1 MKILVPVKRVVD
13 YNVKVR
19 VKSDGT
25 GVDIANVKM
34 SMNPFDEIAV
44 EEAVRLKEKGIAT
57 EVIAVS
63 CGVTQCQET
72 LRTAMAIGADRGIL
86 VETPADLDLQPL
98 AVAKLLKALVDKE
111 QPGLIILGKQAIDD
125 DCNQTGQMLAA
136 LADLPQA
143 TFASKVEVVDGKVQV
158 TREIDGGLEVLSLS
172 MPAVITT
179 DLRLNEPRYVTL
191 PNIMKAKKKQLDNFK
206 PEDLGVDVSPR
217 ITTLKVSEPP
227 KRSAGIKVPDVA
239 TLVDK
244 LNVSKGQ
251 TKICAANLLCPQLIK
266 EILWLHWLLQNTT
279 THPSRVQL

>member
-19 VKSDGT
+19 VKSDNT

-44 EEAVRLKEKGIAT
+44 EEAVRLKEKGVAT

-63 CGVTQCQET
+63 CGPTQCQET
-72 LRTAMAIGADRGIL
+72 LRTVMAIGADRAIL
-86 VETPADLDLQPL
+86 VETTEELQPL
-98 AVAKLLKALVDKE
+98 TVAKLLKAIVDNE
-111 QPGLIILGKQAIDD
+111 QPGLVILGKQAIDD

-136 LADLPQA
+136 LLGWPQA
-143 TFASKVEVVDGKVQV
+143 TFASKVDVADGKAVVMREVDGGME
-158 TREIDGGLEVLSLS
+158 TLSLTL
-172 MPAVITT
+172 PAIITT

-206 PEDLGVDVSPR
+206 PEDLGVDVKPR
-217 ITTLKVSEPP
+217 IKTLKVSEPP

-244 LNVSKGQ
+244 LRNEAKV
-251 TKICAANLLCPQLIK
+251 I
-266 EILWLHWLLQNTT
+266 
-279 THPSRVQL
+279 

>member
-1 MKILVPVKRVVD
+1 MKVLVPVKRVVD

-44 EEAVRLKEKGIAT
+44 EEAVRLKEKGIVT

-63 CGVTQCQET
+63 CGDAKCQET

-86 VETPADLDLQPL
+86 VETSEELQPL

-111 QPGLIILGKQAIDD
+111 QPSLIILGKQAIDD
-125 DCNQTGQMLAA
+125 DANQTGQMLAA

-143 TFASKVEVVDGKVQV
+143 TFASKVELAADKVTVSREVDGGME
-158 TREIDGGLEVLSLS
+158 TLTLTL
-172 MPAVITT
+172 PAVITT

-191 PNIMKAKKKQLDNFK
+191 PNIMKAKKKTLDVFK
-206 PEDLGVDVSPR
+206 PEDLGVDVKPR
-217 ITTLKVSEPP
+217 LKTLKVSEPP
-227 KRSAGIKVPDVA
+227 KRGAGIKVPDVA
-239 TLVDK
+239 TLVEK
-244 LNVSKGQ
+244 LKNEAKV
-251 TKICAANLLCPQLIK
+251 I
-266 EILWLHWLLQNTT
+266 
-279 THPSRVQL
+279 

>member
-1 MKILVPVKRVVD
+1 MKVLVPVKRVVD

-44 EEAVRLKEKGIAT
+44 EEAVRLKEKGVVT
-57 EVIAVS
+57 EVIVVS
-63 CGVTQCQET
+63 AGVAQCQET

-86 VETPADLDLQPL
+86 IETAEDLQPL

-111 QPGLIILGKQAIDD
+111 QPGLVILGKQAIDD

-136 LADLPQA
+136 LTDMPQA
-143 TFASKVEVVDGKVQV
+143 TFASKVEMVDGKAVV
-158 TREIDGGLEVLSLS
+158 TREVDGGAETLSLTL
-172 MPAVITT
+172 PAVITT

-191 PNIMKAKKKQLDNFK
+191 PNIMKAKKKPLETVT
-206 PEDLGVDVSPR
+206 PEALGVNVSAR
-217 ITTLKVSEPP
+217 IKTLKVSEPP

-244 LNVSKGQ
+244 LKNVAKV
-251 TKICAANLLCPQLIK
+251 I
-266 EILWLHWLLQNTT
+266 
-279 THPSRVQL
+279 

>member
-1 MKILVPVKRVVD
+1 MKVLVAVKRVVD

-19 VKSDGT
+19 VKSDNT

-44 EEAVRLKEKGIAT
+44 EEAVRLKEKGVVT

-63 CGVTQCQET
+63 CGVTQCTET
-72 LRTAMAIGADRGIL
+72 LRTAMAIGADRAIL
-86 VETPADLDLQPL
+86 VETSEELQPL

-111 QPGLIILGKQAIDD
+111 QPGLVILGKQAIDD

-143 TFASKVEVVDGKVQV
+143 TFASKVEVADGKANV
-158 TREIDGGLEVLSLS
+158 TREVDGGLEPLAVTL
-172 MPAVITT
+172 PAIITT

-191 PNIMKAKKKQLDNFK
+191 PNIMKAKKKQLDVFK
-206 PEDLGVDVSPR
+206 PEDLGVNVAPR
-217 ITTLKVSEPP
+217 IKTLSVAEPA

-244 LNVSKGQ
+244 LKNVAKV
-251 TKICAANLLCPQLIK
+251 I
-266 EILWLHWLLQNTT
+266 
-279 THPSRVQL
+279 